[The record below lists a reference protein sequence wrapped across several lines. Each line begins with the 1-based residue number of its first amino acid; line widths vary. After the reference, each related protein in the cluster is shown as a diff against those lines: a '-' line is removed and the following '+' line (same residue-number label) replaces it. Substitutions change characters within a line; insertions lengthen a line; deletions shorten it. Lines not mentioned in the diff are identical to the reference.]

1 MPVCLSWFMLTRGAA
16 LLVSVTSGTQ
26 ERIAEVEE
34 LLQQK
39 QAYANNLRSTTVA
52 TARTNQATEQQIED
66 LISAIREGD
75 FSRVSELQELQSQ
88 RDAALAQQSKAE
100 AKAAADDDAQRAAI
114 ASLEEEL
121 SMQREMQATAEA
133 EVHEISALCA
143 DRRQTLLML

>member
-1 MPVCLSWFMLTRGAA
+1 M
-16 LLVSVTSGTQ
+16 
-26 ERIAEVEE
+26 
-34 LLQQK
+34 
-39 QAYANNLRSTTVA
+39 
-52 TARTNQATEQQIED
+52 
-66 LISAIREGD
+66 
-75 FSRVSELQELQSQ
+75 SELQELQSQ